1 MTIVTAKSGFMSIFK
16 NMIFVAIFEREL
28 NKLSNDTKL
37 LTIELALLKL

>member
-28 NKLSNDTKL
+28 NISNDTKL
-37 LTIELALLKL
+37 LTIELSLL